1 MLAAKDHTFIS
12 GSKNSSLA
20 EYKIKMA
27 DKIRILWADDEID
40 MLKPQLFFLEKKGYE
55 VITVTN
61 GHDALDIL
69 DEDNAIDVVFL
80 DESMPGLSGLD
91 TLARIKND
99 SKVPVVMITKN
110 EAENIMEQAIGSK
123 IDDYL
128 IKPVN
133 PNQILL
139 TLKKLIDN
147 KRLISEKTAID
158 YQQEFRT
165 ISMDINSNPDYE
177 AWVTIYKKLISWEI
191 KLDESN
197 NPQMY
202 EILDMQKREAN
213 KEFSK
218 YIINNY
224 QNWIK
229 KETGPV
235 TSNNLLRK
243 YALSHINEST
253 PTVLLLLDNLRYDQW
268 KTLEPII
275 SEVYKVESEDYFYS
289 ILPTATQYSRN
300 AIFSGMMPRDIEKS
314 YPDWWL
320 NDNEEGGKNLK
331 EEDLMKSFIKRALR
345 KDIKSDYIK
354 VTNVNSAR
362 NLQDNI
368 TNVLTN
374 DFTAIV
380 YNFIDMLSHSRTELD
395 VIKELAP
402 DEKAYRSVTR
412 SWFLNSPLWG
422 ALQKLAEKDIN
433 LIITTDHGT
442 IRVKQP
448 SKVVGD
454 RETTTNLRYKVGRNL
469 QYDRKDVLEIRDPH
483 EVGLPKPNVS
493 SSFIFAK
500 EDLYFLYP
508 NNYNYYNNYYYDT
521 FQHGGISMEEMICPI
536 ISLKPR

>member
-1 MLAAKDHTFIS
+1 M
-12 GSKNSSLA
+12 A
-20 EYKIKMA
+20 EKIK
-27 DKIRILWADDEID
+27 ILWADDEID
-40 MLKPQLFFLEKKGYE
+40 MLKPQLFFLEKKGYD

-61 GHDALDIL
+61 GHDALEIL

-91 TLARIKND
+91 TLSRIKND
-99 SKVPVVMITKN
+99 SNVPVVMITKN

-158 YQQEFRT
+158 YQQEFRN
-165 ISMDINSNPDYE
+165 ISMEINSNPDYE
-177 AWVTIYKKLISWEI
+177 MWTTIYKKLISWEI

-218 YIINNY
+218 YIIGNY

-229 KETGPV
+229 KDQGP
-235 TSNNLLRK
+235 TRSNQLLRK
-243 YALSHINEST
+243 FALTQITDSR
-253 PTVLLLLDNLRYDQW
+253 PTIFLLLDNLRYDQW
-268 KTLEPII
+268 KILEPII
-275 SEVYKVESEDYFYS
+275 SDLYKVESEDYFYS

-300 AIFSGMMPRDIEKS
+300 AIFSGLMPREIEKA

-331 EEDLMKSFIKRALR
+331 EEDLMRSFIKRSLR
-345 KDIKSDYIK
+345 KDIKAEYIK
-354 VTNVNSAR
+354 VTNVNAAR

-368 TNVLTN
+368 TNVLNN

-422 ALQKLAEKDIN
+422 ALQKLAEKPIN

-508 NNYNYYNNYYYDT
+508 NNYNYYNNYYFDT

-536 ISLKPR
+536 ITLKPK

>member
-1 MLAAKDHTFIS
+1 
-12 GSKNSSLA
+12 
-20 EYKIKMA
+20 MA

-61 GHDALDIL
+61 GHDALDVL
-69 DEDNAIDVVFL
+69 QEDKDIDVIFL

-99 SKVPVVMITKN
+99 NNNIPVVMITKN
-110 EAENIMEQAIGSK
+110 EAENLMEQAIGSK

-147 KRLISEKTAID
+147 KRLVSEKTAID

-165 ISMDINSNPDYE
+165 IAMDINSNPDYE
-177 AWVTIYKKLISWEI
+177 AWVGIYKKLMNWDI
-191 KLDESN
+191 KLDDSN
-197 NPQMY
+197 NTQMT
-202 EILDMQKREAN
+202 EILDMQKKEAN

-218 YIINNY
+218 YVINNY
-224 QNWIK
+224 QNWVK
-229 KETGPV
+229 NDKGPV
-235 TSNNLLRK
+235 RSNNLLRHFVIG
-243 YALSHINEST
+243 SITET
-253 PTVLLLLDNLRYDQW
+253 QPTVFFLLDNLRYDQW
-268 KTLEPII
+268 KVLEPII
-275 SEVYKVESEDYFYS
+275 SELYKIESEDYFYS

-300 AIFSGMMPRDIEKS
+300 AIFSGLMPREIEKA

-320 NDNEEGGKNLK
+320 NDNEEGGKNMKEGELLNSFLK
-331 EEDLMKSFIKRALR
+331 RSVKREL
-345 KDIKSDYIK
+345 KTDYIK
-354 VTNVNSAR
+354 ITNLNAAK
-362 NLQDNI
+362 NLQENI
-368 TNVLTN
+368 LNVLN
-374 DFTAIV
+374 NNFTAIV

-395 VIKELAP
+395 IIKQLAP
-402 DEKAYRSVTR
+402 DEKAYRSVTK

-422 ALQKLAEKDIN
+422 AMQKLAEKDVN
-433 LIITTDHGT
+433 VVITTDHGT

-448 SKVVGD
+448 SKVLGD
-454 RETTTNLRYKVGRNL
+454 RETTANLRYKVGKNL
-469 QYDRKDVLEIRDPH
+469 QYDRKDVLEIRDPF

-508 NNYNYYNNYYYDT
+508 NNYNHFNNYYYDT

-536 ISLKPR
+536 IKMKPRN